1 MGIEIVGMGSKKA
14 LQNSKRELNVNKA
27 LKMAIKQ
34 IEEIEDEE
42 KSSAASRIAEIKAT
56 SKAVEEIQ
64 KLCDKSGR
72 KLQFNVNDDTHQIV
86 ITVIDTNTKQ
96 VIRVI
101 PSIEIQRLRARISE
115 AVGLMFDK
123 NI

>member
-64 KLCDKSGR
+64 KLCDKSSR